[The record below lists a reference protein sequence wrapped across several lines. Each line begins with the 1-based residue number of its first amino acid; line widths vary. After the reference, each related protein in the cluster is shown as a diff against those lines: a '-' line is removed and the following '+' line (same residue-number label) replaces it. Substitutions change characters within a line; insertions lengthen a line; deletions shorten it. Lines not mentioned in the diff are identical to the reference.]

1 MADQNTWQVRA
12 TAYELLALTFR
23 YPEQALAEAV
33 ASGEWA
39 EAVEEVADALSVAL
53 PVKPADACAP
63 YLGHDAEEVL
73 HTLRIEATHLF
84 VGAPNPAVS
93 PFEGVWRAKDDGVQP
108 LLFVNPHS
116 MAVERFMKAC
126 GIGQAEGKNEP
137 LDRVST
143 ELEFLQWL
151 SMVEAGMT
159 ELSEGLAAEALPGGS
174 VAGAYD
180 EFVEEHIRTWM
191 PRFCDAVAA
200 EAREPFFRTAAP
212 ILRAF
217 IA

>member
-1 MADQNTWQVRA
+1 MEEQGIWQVRA

-23 YPEQALAEAV
+23 YPDQSLSEAV

-39 EAVEEVADALSVAL
+39 DAVQEVADALGIEL
-53 PVKPADACAP
+53 PADPKEACAP
-63 YLGHDAEEVL
+63 YVGHDAEEVL

-84 VGAPNPAVS
+84 VGAPDPAVS
-93 PFEGVWRAKDDGVQP
+93 PYEGVWRAKDDGVKP
-108 LLFVNPHS
+108 LLFVNPHT
-116 MAVERFMKAC
+116 MDVERFMKAC

-151 SMVEAGMT
+151 SMVEAGMS
-159 ELSEGLAAEALPGGS
+159 ELSEGISADALPGGS
-174 VAGAYD
+174 VAAAHD
-180 EFVEEHIRTWM
+180 AFVEEHVLTWM